1 MWWFYLHN
9 SFINY
14 NITVAACQLFC
25 AYVNNKYKNYTVL
38 DIGASYVWAKNHTFA
53 VALNNVTD
61 VGLDWVPNTS
71 HKGYANA
78 YRDYLDGR
86 NLWLSY
92 TYSF

>member
-1 MWWFYLHN
+1 M
-9 SFINY
+9 
-14 NITVAACQLFC
+14 
-25 AYVNNKYKNYTVL
+25 L
-38 DIGASYVWAKNHTFA
+38 DIGASYVYAKNHRFA

-61 VGLDWVPNTS
+61 VGLDWVENLTGN
-71 HKGYANA
+71 GYANA